1 MDPFS
6 LTNSPELHV
15 PSIMPDTGDTVT
27 GLCPAGE
34 THMLRK
40 ELQQV

>member
-6 LTNSPELHV
+6 LTTGLHV
-15 PSIMPDTGDTVT
+15 PSIMLDTGDTVT